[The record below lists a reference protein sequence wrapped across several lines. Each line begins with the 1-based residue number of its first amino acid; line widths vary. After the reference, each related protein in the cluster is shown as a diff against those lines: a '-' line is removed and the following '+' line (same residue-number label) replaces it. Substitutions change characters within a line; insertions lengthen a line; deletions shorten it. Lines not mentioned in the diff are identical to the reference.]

1 MKKLKLGFLPLTKA
15 SWMTPALDEIRT
27 GALNELNK
35 LDGCEIVGGGA
46 MIAFEPE
53 LMAATELFKEK
64 QVDAVVCFF
73 ATFSLGTLV
82 PLIANELKLPVVLW
96 SMPEPPMC
104 GGRLA
109 ANSFCAA
116 NMNSHFLWKL
126 KIPYF
131 HVHAPVNESAAE
143 LGKAAKVIA
152 AAKEIRHTRLGVV
165 GGRVPGFYTSG
176 ADEMMLRRELGVEMK
191 FITMLEVVKTAE
203 KLSDEELAPAMAR
216 IKGDSRTID
225 GPDDVELRKS
235 AAFFAA
241 IEKMRD
247 KFLVNAFSLRCW
259 PEVNEN
265 ELYGIGICSTIG
277 SLINAGIITA
287 CEGDAY
293 GAVTMLMQHHL
304 TGEKPFF
311 CDMIVMEGEYGMAW
325 HCGAAPAGL
334 CREGCESR
342 LCKSSI
348 IDGGGKK
355 GLTNEFPLKPGRV
368 TLARLSENR
377 DGTKFRMLIA
387 PGTALETDQELRGN
401 PLRIKFD
408 AGCDKLRE
416 TVIGQGFEHH
426 YSLIHGDIAAELGM
440 LCKLMNIDIIEV
452 K

>member
-15 SWMTPALDEIRT
+15 SWMTPALDGIRIN
-27 GALNELNK
+27 ALNELKK
-35 LDGCEIVGGGA
+35 LDGCEIVGGDA

-53 LMAATELFKEK
+53 IFTATEKFKQE

-82 PLIANELKLPVVLW
+82 PLIANELKVPVILW
-96 SMPEPPMC
+96 SIPEPPMQ

-131 HVHAPVNESAAE
+131 HVHAPVDASGAKIEE
-143 LGKAAKVIA
+143 IVKVINVV
-152 AAKEIRHTRLGVV
+152 KTIRHTRLGVV

-203 KLSDEELAPAMAR
+203 KLTDDEIAPALER
-216 IKGDSRTID
+216 IRKDSQTIE

-235 AAFFAA
+235 AAFYTA
-241 IEKMRD
+241 IEMLQK

-277 SLINAGIITA
+277 SLTNAGIITA
-287 CEGDAY
+287 CEGDVY
-293 GAVTMLMQHHL
+293 GAVTMLMQHYL

-311 CDMIVMEGEYGMAW
+311 CDMIVMEGEYAMAW

-334 CREGCESR
+334 CRGGCESK

-368 TLARLSENR
+368 TLARLGENL
-377 DGTKFRMLIA
+377 DGTAYRMLIA
-387 PGTALETDQELRGN
+387 PGTAVETDQVLRGN
-401 PLRIKFD
+401 PLNIKFD
-408 AGCDKLRE
+408 AGSDKLRE
-416 TVIGQGFEHH
+416 TIIEQGFEHH
-426 YSLIHGDIAAELGM
+426 YSLIHGDISGELKK
-440 LCKLMNIDIIEV
+440 LCKLMNIEIIEV